1 MKRFLK
7 RTLAI
12 LMTVVMLIGIAPLN
26 GFVGLELPD
35 WLNFST
41 KASALAETGQCGD
54 DVYWTFDES
63 TGLLTI
69 RGDGEMEEY
78 GYYSFQCNNAI
89 NTVVIEYGVSNIS
102 DDLFVRCTGLTS
114 VSIPDSVTSIG
125 YAAFEGCTGLKS
137 ITIPDSVTFIGT
149 RAFSGCSGLTKITV
163 DSNNTIFDSR
173 NNSNAIIETDTNKI
187 IHGCKNTIIPSSV
200 TSIGDY
206 AFESCYGLTSITIPD
221 SIVSIGEEAFF
232 NCTGLTSVTIPDSV
246 TSIGFDAF
254 YNVANIVYNGTTS
267 ETFWGQRALNGYIE
281 YPLVYS
287 DSEKTDLRACVSSYS
302 GDIAIPESVRKIQW
316 DSFYR
321 CTNLTNI
328 IVNENNGNFVSDSYG
343 VLYNIDKTELIK
355 YPCGN
360 ARNSYNIPDSVTSIE
375 TDAFEGCTAL
385 TNITIPNSVTSIDIE
400 AFNGCTGL
408 KSITIPDSVTYIGW
422 EAFCDC
428 RGLNSVNIGN
438 KVEYIDSCTFYGCT
452 SLKSVT
458 IPNSVTDINDKAFY
472 NCRGLTS
479 VAIGSGVT
487 SIGNDA
493 FGDCNNLTRVNI
505 NSVEAWCNIHFASN
519 SFSNPLFFA
528 HKLYL
533 NGEIITDLSIPDNVT
548 SISSNAFSNCTEL
561 TSVKIGSSVTDI
573 CWGAFSDCT
582 GLTNITF
589 PDSLL
594 NIGPFA
600 FDGCIR
606 LKNIT
611 IPDSVT
617 SIGSHAFNGCASL
630 KSITIPGSVAT
641 IESGTF
647 EECTGL
653 TSVIIG
659 KGVKHI
665 DQWAFSFCTNLTNIT
680 IPDSVTSIGSY
691 AFWWCTSLDNIDIPD
706 SVTQIG
712 NCAFYFTGY
721 SNNYNNWQD
730 GILFIGNHLIIEN
743 NPISE
748 TYIIKNGTKTIAYGV
763 FSYSSDLK
771 SIYIP
776 SSITG
781 IGEEAFFHCSNLTD
795 VYYAGTEEQWN
806 NISFGQD
813 NEDLLNATI
822 HFNSGSEPFDPDEN
836 LYHLYAFSNEPNLMM
851 SDKGSMRLTFQTDC
865 YDYEHDAYL
874 LSGVEYTVTS
884 SDNHVASIKS
894 INAQDDKTTV
904 LIYGDNPGTAMLT
917 VTANYDGHAVA
928 GGQFPITVM
937 GEGVYHAD
945 NIPKFN
951 DYNIICNGILIDN
964 YKYTKTDGETC
975 EISFDAYNTH
985 NCFGAVEVHDK
996 NGELLYSQSLANCPT
1011 GIPSSLWDTVA
1022 ELFNV
1027 TDYNNRSYKDE
1038 DCSKKTSVD
1047 ISGIPRDGYIT
1058 ISNDVMSSQVCAIYN
1073 LAYLTAEVSFK
1084 CLKLVTS
1091 SDTEDDAKA
1100 EIAENLGKEII
1111 ELILDSP
1118 KDTADKTFK
1127 SVVKKFISAANLGSK
1142 SGMNEAV
1149 KSFALI
1155 IKDLDIDLTGI
1166 VWDALKASAISV
1178 AKGTVEKALYTAL
1191 GIPGTL
1197 MEAGYDLIGIGETAS
1212 IIQSVSDNVN
1222 SGKTSIYCSNSAS
1235 EVKYSNGYLV
1245 RSQELFDMNN
1255 VTFHQYKIVNG
1266 KSYDDAA
1273 AAFKDEK
1280 IVNVISMA
1288 LYQNGVEVQP
1298 KGSVEVAIPVP
1309 KGMNELHAKIFRQES
1324 DGSYTQL
1331 KYRLD
1336 DGYMY
1341 ITTEHFSVYCI
1352 VGDYDYGDYLE
1363 FEDAEIT
1370 LKPEDVFCQYPL
1382 THSGNDAEYA
1392 DYVWTSSNTNV
1403 VQVDD
1408 SGIIAAIGD
1417 GAATITVTERNRN
1430 LTASYKVNVKSDK
1443 ILKLN
1448 LDKEETINYKKSF
1461 NIKDKY
1467 SVECSENYTVKYESS
1482 NPKVATVDQNGNV
1495 YGAKK
1500 GSADIKVTV
1509 TDSAG
1514 NTVTDT
1520 CNVKVKYSFGQ
1531 WLIVILLFGWIWY

>member
-1 MKRFLK
+1 MKRILK
-7 RTLAI
+7 RTLAV
-12 LMTVVMLIGIAPLN
+12 LMTVVMLIGVAPLN

-35 WLNFST
+35 WLNFCT
-41 KASALAETGQCGD
+41 KASALASSGTCGD
-54 DVYWTFDES
+54 NVSWSYNSF
-63 TGLLTI
+63 TGTL
-69 RGDGEMEEY
+69 
-78 GYYSFQCNNAI
+78 
-89 NTVVIEYGVSNIS
+89 NIS
-102 DDLFVRCTGLTS
+102 GTGKMKDYDGNSPFKGSNGIKKVIIENGVTSVGGYAFYCCYSLTS
-114 VSIPDSVTSIG
+114 VIFPDSISNIGNDAFCGCDNLVNVTISTNVTSLNIG
-125 YAAFEGCTGLKS
+125 RFAFDGCKKLNKITLPDGVEKIGSYAFRGCTELS
-137 ITIPDSVTFIGT
+137 SLTIPDSVSTIGWGAFESCINLNSVT
-149 RAFSGCSGLTKITV
+149 LPDTDLNIENCVFDKTALFNNSNNWENDVLYIGHHLIKAKSDISGEYVIKSGTIVIADSAFLSCKNLTNIEMPESLINIGKAAFSGTGLINVTMPNSVSSIRESAFGHCANLSEIVLPNSLINIGEYAFEYCTKLQSISIPNCITHIGEGV
-163 DSNNTIFDSR
+163 FYNCTSL
-173 NNSNAIIETDTNKI
+173 
-187 IHGCKNTIIPSSV
+187 SSV
-200 TSIGDY
+200 TIPKSVTSIKRSAFQDCKSLKKIYISSIETWCNITFNNGPFENYNLFLNGELITDLTIPDGVTSIGNHSFSGCISLTNVKLPIGIKNIGYKAFYNCTSLTSATIPNSVLNIGEYAFWYCNKLKSLEIPNSVRKIESGSFGYCYGLTNVIIPDSVLSIGDY
-206 AFESCYGLTSITIPD
+206 AFYTCY
-221 SIVSIGEEAFF
+221 
-232 NCTGLTSVTIPDSV
+232 
-246 TSIGFDAF
+246 
-254 YNVANIVYNGTTS
+254 
-267 ETFWGQRALNGYIE
+267 
-281 YPLVYS
+281 
-287 DSEKTDLRACVSSYS
+287 
-302 GDIAIPESVRKIQW
+302 
-316 DSFYR
+316 
-321 CTNLTNI
+321 
-328 IVNENNGNFVSDSYG
+328 
-343 VLYNIDKTELIK
+343 
-355 YPCGN
+355 
-360 ARNSYNIPDSVTSIE
+360 
-375 TDAFEGCTAL
+375 
-385 TNITIPNSVTSIDIE
+385 
-400 AFNGCTGL
+400 
-408 KSITIPDSVTYIGW
+408 
-422 EAFCDC
+422 
-428 RGLNSVNIGN
+428 
-438 KVEYIDSCTFYGCT
+438 
-452 SLKSVT
+452 SLK
-458 IPNSVTDINDKAFY
+458 
-472 NCRGLTS
+472 
-479 VAIGSGVT
+479 
-487 SIGNDA
+487 
-493 FGDCNNLTRVNI
+493 
-505 NSVEAWCNIHFASN
+505 
-519 SFSNPLFFA
+519 
-528 HKLYL
+528 
-533 NGEIITDLSIPDNVT
+533 
-548 SISSNAFSNCTEL
+548 
-561 TSVKIGSSVTDI
+561 
-573 CWGAFSDCT
+573 
-582 GLTNITF
+582 
-589 PDSLL
+589 
-594 NIGPFA
+594 
-600 FDGCIR
+600 
-606 LKNIT
+606 
-611 IPDSVT
+611 
-617 SIGSHAFNGCASL
+617 
-630 KSITIPGSVAT
+630 
-641 IESGTF
+641 
-647 EECTGL
+647 
-653 TSVIIG
+653 
-659 KGVKHI
+659 
-665 DQWAFSFCTNLTNIT
+665 
-680 IPDSVTSIGSY
+680 
-691 AFWWCTSLDNIDIPD
+691 
-706 SVTQIG
+706 
-712 NCAFYFTGY
+712 
-721 SNNYNNWQD
+721 
-730 GILFIGNHLIIEN
+730 
-743 NPISE
+743 
-748 TYIIKNGTKTIAYGV
+748 
-763 FSYSSDLK
+763 
-771 SIYIP
+771 
-776 SSITG
+776 
-781 IGEEAFFHCSNLTD
+781 D
-795 VYYAGTEEQWN
+795 VYYAGTEEQWD
-806 NISFGQD
+806 NISFGQY

-904 LIYGDNPGTAMLT
+904 LLYGENPGTAMLT

-928 GGQFPITVM
+928 GGQFPITVK

-1197 MEAGYDLIGIGETAS
+1197 MEASYDLIGIGETAS

-1309 KGMNELHAKIFRQES
+1309 KGMNALHAKIFRQES